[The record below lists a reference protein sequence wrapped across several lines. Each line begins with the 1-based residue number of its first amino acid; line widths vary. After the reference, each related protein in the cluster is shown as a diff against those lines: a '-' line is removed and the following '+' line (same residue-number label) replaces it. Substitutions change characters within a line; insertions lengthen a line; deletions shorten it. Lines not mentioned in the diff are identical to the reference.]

1 MKKNTIIILLLSTVF
16 LFATGAA
23 SPPKDKGLNLLDGT
37 HGCTPAQIVANTAFD
52 YVFILTKQ
60 PQSVS
65 LELGQKVTFS
75 VGAVGQG
82 LSYRWYY
89 RRPYGDW
96 KEATAKGYD
105 TSSLRVTAKKNNVGT
120 KYRCIVTDSFG
131 NTLTSE
137 EAVLTSFEGMEPE
150 PAAEGLTGF
159 YYDQLPEELQSV
171 YGQLYTGIAA
181 HKSEIYIEM
190 GEMRSVAAAVKAIRY
205 DHPEFFWLK
214 GKSSVYGPEGP
225 GIKLVELAVNIEP
238 EEIDGQQ
245 ALIEEEADRYLSLLY
260 EGMSEY
266 EKVLLAY
273 QFVIDNTD
281 YVPGV
286 PNGQNLQSSMIEHQT
301 ICSGYVREI
310 QYLLTRAGIFCAFIE
325 GDVPVGDDGSTELH
339 AWNLVM
345 IDGEYFYL
353 DATEGDPYFVQAE
366 EQTEPVREADYSYMC
381 LTSDDLMR
389 MGYMPSEQYAVP
401 ETYSRTWDY
410 YVVNRYYHDTF
421 DYDEI
426 YSIVM
431 NAAESGENAV
441 YMKFSDADSYAAA
454 VDAVIFGG
462 LLDEA
467 VEYRSSLM
475 GGAEFMVLPVCH
487 DALFTINIFW

>member
-1 MKKNTIIILLLSTVF
+1 MKKNITIFLLLSTVL

-23 SPPKDKGLNLLDGT
+23 ASPKDKGLNLLDGT
-37 HGCTPAQIVANTAFD
+37 HGCTSAQIVANTAFD
-52 YVFILTKQ
+52 YVFILTEQ

-89 RRPYGDW
+89 RRPYGEW
-96 KEATAKGYD
+96 KEVTAKGHD
-105 TSSLRVTAKKNNVGT
+105 TASLKFTVKKKNVGT
-120 KYRCIVTDSFG
+120 TYRCAVTDSSG
-131 NTLTSE
+131 NTLISE

-159 YYDQLPEELQSV
+159 YYDQLSEELQSV
-171 YGQLYTGIAA
+171 YARLYTGIAA
-181 HKSEIYIEM
+181 RKSEFYITTELK
-190 GEMRSVAAAVKAIRY
+190 SVSAIVKAIRL

-214 GKSSVYGPEGP
+214 GKSTVYGVEGP
-225 GIKLVELAVNIEP
+225 GIKLIELAVNLEP

-245 ALIEEEADRYLSLLY
+245 ALIDEEADRYLSQLY

-273 QFVIDNTD
+273 QFVIDSND
-281 YVPGV
+281 YVYGA
-286 PNGQNLQSSMIEHQT
+286 PNAQNLQSSMISHQT
-301 ICSGYVREI
+301 VSSGYVREI
-310 QYLLTRAGIFCAFIE
+310 QYLLTRAGVFCTFIE
-325 GDVPVGDDGSTELH
+325 GDIPVDEDGNTGLH

-345 IDGEYFYL
+345 IDGEYYYL

-366 EQTEPVREADYSYMC
+366 EQIGLVREADYSYMC
-381 LTSDDLMR
+381 LTSEDLMR
-389 MGYMPSEQYAVP
+389 MGYMPSEQYVIP

-410 YVVNRYYHDTF
+410 YVVNGCYYDHF

-431 NAAESGENAV
+431 SAAETGENSV
-441 YMKFSDADSYAAA
+441 YMKFSDGDSYAAA

-467 VEYRSSLM
+467 VQYRMSLM
-475 GGAEFMVLPVCH
+475 GGAETEVLPFCN
-487 DALFTINIFW
+487 DALYTINIFW